1 MRKLGDT
8 IVFDFTTHDPET
20 GEVSDADITPT
31 CEVFEDT
38 NDTELLVPTV
48 TKRTGKTGDYR
59 VSIEATTPNGFEIG
73 KNYNV
78 IVSATVNDIP
88 AKARIATF
96 TLESKRIG
104 DLNDIPQSSI
114 DAVND
119 KIQDEIID
127 KKNEFKADV
136 SGLALE
142 STTQDIKNKTN
153 LIPPVPASET
163 TLLAVGVEVVSK
175 ASQTSVDALNNLS
188 ISDIEGSSLAKE
200 ASLAPLAKDTTVAKD
215 NTVAKEATLNGK
227 ASQASVDGKPTLTEI
242 EELLVPLAKDATV
255 AKEDTLNN
263 VKVETDK
270 IQPEILDKKD
280 EFKADISSLAKDAT
294 VAKEDTLTHIK
305 EKTDLII
312 PNGATQA
319 SIDSVIHEIEVNRLV
334 SETNQLYIIE
344 AQAQL
349 DSAQVAIDLAV
360 NKILRLAQIEE
371 GHWKIENDKLI
382 IYDPETDVVI
392 RTFTLKG
399 EQTKA
404 YSERIPD

>member
-38 NDTELLVPTV
+38 DDTELLAPTI

-127 KKNEFKADV
+127 KKDEFKANV
-136 SGLALE
+136 SDLALE
-142 STTQDIKNKTN
+142 STNQDIKDKTD
-153 LIPPVPASET
+153 LIPPDPASET
-163 TLLAVGVEVVSK
+163 TVVAVGVVVASK

-200 ASLAPLAKDTTVAKD
+200 ASLIPLAKDATVAKD
-215 NTVAKEATLNGK
+215 DTVAKEATLNGK
-227 ASQASVDGKPTLTEI
+227 ASQASVDGKPTLEEI
-242 EELLVPLAKDATV
+242 EESLVPLAKDATV

-270 IQPEILDKKD
+270 IQPEIIDKKD
-280 EFKADISSLAKDAT
+280 QYKADISGLALDST
-294 VAKEDTLTHIK
+294 VAKELTLSGKASQESVDIIK
-305 EKTDLII
+305 E
-312 PNGATQA
+312 
-319 SIDSVIHEIEVNRLV
+319 
-334 SETNQLYIIE
+334 
-344 AQAQL
+344 
-349 DSAQVAIDLAV
+349 AIDQCV

-382 IYDPETDVVI
+382 IYDPETDLVI